1 MRASLSFAG
10 RRTCKLCRTSRLN
23 GFTAVLAGSVSGF
36 LACCFTGI
44 TFDPG
49 FSLYGLFFFFSIL
62 VFHSE
67 DLSKCISFC
76 VNSKEKKNNYI
87 YFLYNRSC
95 AFAPPTI
102 HRGEIMNGEG
112 GKN

>member
-62 VFHSE
+62 VFHFE
-67 DLSKCISFC
+67 DQNVSVLIRKKKRIIISIFFIIE
-76 VNSKEKKNNYI
+76 VVH
-87 YFLYNRSC
+87 LH
-95 AFAPPTI
+95 
-102 HRGEIMNGEG
+102 HRRFIEG
-112 GKN
+112 KL